1 LFSFHPPQARMAD
14 KVDGFIAV
22 RMPLGVRRRL
32 ETASADLRRA
42 GVTGDWQQ
50 GGTHHLTLKYMGE
63 MESEKLDD
71 IAEALREPCGK
82 MSLPK
87 FAVGPLFT
95 FENQDGQAILAARVE
110 PKEDLRRL
118 FRVLERVTVACGGPE
133 SDFPTYKPHVTLC
146 YLDEDGDAAW
156 KDAKGRLDLPE
167 SFGELVIASVPL
179 NEGNG
184 AGSDFKVRRL
194 VKLGASVPN
203 RYHAAVA
210 MLAAEVPAPMT
221 QAETEAISVQDAAA
235 AHTCDGCGAEV
246 PGSDV
251 QLNVDDEPY
260 CGDCYDDKFA
270 FCDDCGAELERGA
283 TGTTQMPNGDWYCRD
298 CEPHVCSECDVPI
311 TRGEEYDCGDNTL
324 CEGCFEEKCASC
336 TVCSEVGFADD
347 MAHAFDE
354 WYCGDH
360 VPPTCDSCGEYTSED
375 ETHHLSVATYCET
388 CYIDQLEYL
397 VKDMWSDFYSDNPD
411 LEAIDALQRAADE
424 ERGPGMTPGV
434 YVRIFGDLDWQDAY
448 GGDAWARIAET
459 WRDLAKAVDEEEWDS
474 MYLLVDHAFDLVHN
488 NGSLFTKASEGVKK
502 WLFKALEE
510 KYFLD
515 PLQYRDKLSGD
526 ARKLLDLH
534 IRHSGGL
541 AKWQERMTSEK
552 DAMDRFTRAFR
563 ALDGKMAKR
572 VWDMFGLNV
581 EMFRGRDDFLDAAYW
596 SQRPQAHESRKVGVL
611 RKFLAAPSRESFL
624 EALDAVDPRMC
635 EPGHPHPAS
644 PVVRGV
650 FVPKAMR
657 LLETDEEFRRMM
669 EQSKE
674 DISLRFRK
682 QEPKQELLFPS
693 WQQGALQ
700 AWDSFFRA
708 RRERQ
713 REESSEATV
722 VAGLRSAFLRLALSR
737 TDFYDFYALSVVGCD
752 GLPDDFAQM
761 CRGMKKVTML
771 IVAKALLTILE
782 RAVVRE
788 ARHVKRHLEVDE

>member
-1 LFSFHPPQARMAD
+1 
-14 KVDGFIAV
+14 VDGFIAV

-32 ETASADLRRA
+32 ETVSARLRRA
-42 GVTGDWQQ
+42 SVTGDWQQ
-50 GGTHHLTLKYMGE
+50 GGTHHLTLKYIGE

-95 FENQDGQAILAARVE
+95 FENQESQTILAARVE

-146 YLDEDGDAAW
+146 YLDDDGEVAW
-156 KDAKGRLDLPE
+156 KDAKGSLDLPE
-167 SFGELVIASVPL
+167 SFGELAIASVPL
-179 NEGNG
+179 NEGGG

-194 VKLGASVPN
+194 VKLGSRPVG
-203 RYHAAVA
+203 RYHAATTL
-210 MLAAEVPAPMT
+210 LAETLTPMT
-221 QAETEAISVQDAAA
+221 HAEMEAISEQNAAA
-235 AHTCDGCGAEV
+235 THTCAGCGAEV

-270 FCDDCGAELERGA
+270 FCDDCGGELERGA
-283 TGTTQMPNGDWYCRD
+283 TGTTQMPSGNWYCQD
-298 CEPHVCSECDVPI
+298 CEPHVCTQCDNPI
-311 TRGEEYDCGDNTL
+311 TRGEEHDCDGNTL
-324 CEGCFEEKCASC
+324 CEGCFEEECASC
-336 TVCSEVGFADD
+336 TVCDKVVFADD
-347 MAHAFDE
+347 MEYVFDE
-354 WYCGDH
+354 WYCRDH
-360 VPPTCDSCGEYTSED
+360 TPPTCDSCGEYSSE
-375 ETHHLSVATYCET
+375 EEVHHLDYATYCET
-388 CYIDQLEYL
+388 CYIDQLEQL
-397 VKDMWSDFYSDNPD
+397 AKDKWSDFYLDNPD
-411 LEAIDALQRAADE
+411 LEGIDALQQAVDE
-424 ERGPGMTPGV
+424 KRGSGMLPDV
-434 YVRIFGDLDWQDAY
+434 YVRIFSDLDWEDQY

-459 WRDLAKAVDEEEWDS
+459 WRDLEKAAAEEDWNQ

-534 IRHSGGL
+534 VRHSGGL
-541 AKWQERMTSEK
+541 AKWQERMTGEK
-552 DAMDRFTRAFR
+552 DAMDKFTRAFR

-596 SQRPQAHESRKVGVL
+596 SQRPEVWESKKVGEL
-611 RKFLAAPSRESFL
+611 RAFLSHPSSESFL
-624 EALDAVDPRMC
+624 AALDAVNTGMC
-635 EPGHPHPAS
+635 MPDNPHPAS
-644 PVVRGV
+644 QVVRGV

-657 LLETDEEFRRMM
+657 LLETDEVFRRMM
-669 EQSKE
+669 EQSRQK
-674 DISLRFRK
+674 DVGFRD
-682 QEPKQELLFPS
+682 PELLFPPY
-693 WQQGALQ
+693 QHRAIQ
-700 AWDSFFRA
+700 AWDAFFRA
-708 RRERQ
+708 RKRRQ
-713 REESSEATV
+713 EEEAKEE
-722 VAGLRSAFLRLALSR
+722 AGIAAAVRSAFLRLALSR
-737 TDFYDFYALSVVGCD
+737 TDFYDFYALSVVSCD

-761 CRGMKKVTML
+761 CRGMKKVTTL
-771 IVAKALLTILE
+771 AVAKALLVILE

-788 ARHVKRHLEVDE
+788 ARHVARHLAVDE